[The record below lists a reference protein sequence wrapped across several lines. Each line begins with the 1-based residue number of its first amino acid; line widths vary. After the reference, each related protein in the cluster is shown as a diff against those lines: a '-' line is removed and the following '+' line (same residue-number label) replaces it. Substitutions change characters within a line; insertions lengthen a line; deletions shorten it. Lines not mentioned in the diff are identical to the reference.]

1 MTLKIGPKQAKM
13 AQNSPKRV
21 IWARFGSKWAILDPQ
36 KGVILEALSGAFL
49 GEKWSKSGPKSGL
62 YTDFRVRFISTAALK
77 TGQVLGQ
84 LLHLFLAKNG
94 SKWGRF
100 WTPKWAILTPFGPL
114 LETPF

>member
-1 MTLKIGPKQAKM
+1 MSQNGSFWAPLGP
-13 AQNSPKRV
+13 PKRV
-21 IWARFGSKWAILDPQ
+21 IFGP
-36 KGVILEALSGAFL
+36 LSGAFL
-49 GEKWSKSGPKSGL
+49 GEKWSKTGPDLAL

-77 TGQVLGQ
+77 TGQVLGP

>member
-1 MTLKIGPKQAKM
+1 MTPKTGPKQAKM

-49 GEKWSKSGPKSGL
+49 GEKWSKTGPDLAL
-62 YTDFRVRFISTAALK
+62 YTDFRVRFISTAAPK
-77 TGQVLGQ
+77 TGQVLDP

-94 SKWGRF
+94 PKTGRF
-100 WTPKWAILTPFGPL
+100 GTPFWAILDPK
-114 LETPF
+114 